1 MTDFFV
7 SNEQRIQVREIIH
20 FKDDIK
26 KHSVDFNMWVDD
38 NATVTGVTWTVESGQ
53 ASISNE
59 SLTSNKST
67 ITVTTTESGFSMLKA
82 VATDGTHSEAVYIR
96 LRAKD
101 PQTEFRDDYWNNRWC
116 W

>member
-7 SNEQRIQVREIIH
+7 ANEQRIQVREILH
-20 FKDDIK
+20 FADDIK
-26 KHSVDFNMWVDD
+26 KHSVDFSMWVDD
-38 NATVTGVTWTVESGQ
+38 NATVTSVTWTVESGS

-96 LRAKD
+96 LRARD
-101 PQTEFRDDYWNNRWC
+101 PQEFPIDDYWNRWC